1 LLDARVALEIDAQV
15 NKGMPGNGQSVI
27 PESALE
33 IVLRKK
39 SPVIGLLG
47 FVREYCYP
55 ATPADLA
62 NCVRRREP
70 GRAAAYDRH
79 RPKRDLVPSDTT
91 KYLCAGWLCGEAIVI
106 DRNRIFEQSV
116 ESGSRC
122 RFLRLKIEARM
133 MPRTSDGRTDDN
145 TLVQR
150 TAEVW
155 AVCAVSLEAI
165 SGSPD
170 EDVILADNAGKNSA
184 VGHVLDFG
192 PLSQSRRLSFGS
204 SLIVLPHGG

>member
-1 LLDARVALEIDAQV
+1 MFGLDLLDARVAFEIDAKV
-15 NKGMPGNGQSVI
+15 NKRMPGDGQSVI

-33 IVLRKK
+33 IVLREK

-79 RPKRDLVPSDTT
+79 RPKRDLALSDTSRC
-91 KYLCAGWLCGEAIVI
+91 LRAGGLHGEAII
-106 DRNRIFEQSV
+106 IKRNRILEQSV
-116 ESGSRC
+116 ESGSGC
-122 RFLRLKIEARM
+122 RFVGRKVEASM
-133 MPRTSDGRTDDN
+133 MPRTPDGRADDN

-150 TAEVW
+150 TAEVR
-155 AVCAVSLEAI
+155 
-165 SGSPD
+165 
-170 EDVILADNAGKNSA
+170 AGLRCK
-184 VGHVLDFG
+184 
-192 PLSQSRRLSFGS
+192 P
-204 SLIVLPHGG
+204 

>member
-1 LLDARVALEIDAQV
+1 MFGLDLLDARVAFEIDAKVDQE
-15 NKGMPGNGQSVI
+15 MPGDGQSVI

-33 IVLRKK
+33 IVLREKR
-39 SPVIGLLG
+39 PVIGLLAL
-47 FVREYCYP
+47 VREYCYP

-70 GRAAAYDRH
+70 GRATAYDRH

-91 KYLCAGWLCGEAIVI
+91 KCLRAGWLYGEAIII

-122 RFLRLKIEARM
+122 RFPSLKVEARM

-165 SGSPD
+165 SVSPD
-170 EDVILADNAGKNSA
+170 ENLILADNAGKDSA
-184 VGHVLDFG
+184 VGHLLDFG
-192 PLSQSRRLSFGS
+192 PLDKSRRLSF
-204 SLIVLPHGG
+204 